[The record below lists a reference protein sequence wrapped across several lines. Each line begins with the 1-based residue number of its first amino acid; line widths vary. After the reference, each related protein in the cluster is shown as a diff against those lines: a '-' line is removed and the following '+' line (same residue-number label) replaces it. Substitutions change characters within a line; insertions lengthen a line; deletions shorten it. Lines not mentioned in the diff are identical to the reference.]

1 MASVNMWW
9 VTEQHNR
16 AVPLPIDI
24 IGIPKERKEKGEEK
38 TFKDTGQNSP
48 VNTKRDKHRDSH
60 LDTL

>member
-38 TFKDTGQNSP
+38 TFKDTGKTPQ
-48 VNTKRDKHRDSH
+48 
-60 LDTL
+60 